1 MASAARHDA
10 LLDLRRSAPS
20 DLPQR
25 WEGGRA
31 GASCDPSAAATR
43 LKAVVELYAVFKEIA
58 SEALGGRKCHSH
70 FEQWLWACRVDLI
83 VSGAICAPVL
93 TAVPPAAAQAEL
105 ARKLE
110 RAGVEPAKAR
120 DSCARLAAACARDE
134 WLADTREK
142 GVVTLETVPPTAR
155 SRHSPLVRLVCDGVA
170 VECSEAHLEK
180 LRALHAAASAAGGAR
195 KRKRAKHGGA
205 PAAASGGAS
214 FEARAFCVLAR
225 IHALQGGEAR
235 AGGMQAACGA
245 AAFDALRADFG
256 VTMELFAS
264 PLNARYGTFC
274 SAGADVDGA
283 FGSVGSFF
291 TLSFVRGAYLAHPP
305 FIPALVEAMAARI
318 DSQLRAADAGGEALT
333 FVVVVP
339 HWKPTGRTGSS
350 PPGSRPR
357 SNEELHPYWSPHWPE
372 RRAWQALRDVS
383 GFHKVVELPQ
393 EAHGFFEGSQQTSDT
408 LWRASK
414 HPTSVF
420 FLMSERAAAACPVT
434 VPREKRLRE
443 AFGRPV

>member
-1 MASAARHDA
+1 MASTARHDA

-43 LKAVVELYAVFKEIA
+43 LKAVVELYGVFKEIA
-58 SEALGGRKCHSH
+58 GEALGGRKCHSH

-93 TAVPPAAAQAEL
+93 TAAPPAAAQAEL

-155 SRHSPLVRLVCDGVA
+155 ARHSPLVRLVCDGVA

-180 LRALHAAASAAGGAR
+180 LRALHAAASAAAGAR
-195 KRKRAKHGGA
+195 KRKRAKHGGGA

-225 IHALQGGEAR
+225 IHALQGGESR
-235 AGGMQAACGA
+235 AGGMQAACGP

-256 VTMELFAS
+256 VAMEVFAS
-264 PLNARYGTFC
+264 PINARYGRFC
-274 SAGADVDGA
+274 SAAADVDGA

-291 TLSFVRGAYLAHPP
+291 ALTFVRGAYLANPP
-305 FIPALVEAMAARI
+305 FLPAIVEAMAARM
-318 DSQLRAADAGGEALT
+318 DAQLRAADAASEMLT
-333 FVVVVP
+333 FIVVVP
-339 HWKPTGRTGSS
+339 HWPDK
-350 PPGSRPR
+350 
-357 SNEELHPYWSPHWPE
+357 
-372 RRAWQALRDVS
+372 RAWKALRA
-383 GFHKVVELPQ
+383 LPSCRALVQ
-393 EAHGFFEGSQQTSDT
+393 LAQAEHGYFEGAQQYRDA
-408 LWRASK
+408 LWRPANHDS
-414 HPTSVF
+414 SLF
-420 FLMSERAAAACPVT
+420 FLMSARAHAACPVT
-434 VPREKRLRE
+434 AARERRLRE
-443 AFGRPV
+443 AFGKPPA